1 MLSMH
6 NRLPHPFSKPEA
18 SLPAFIVARYSQ
30 DASASMS
37 RGWTNREGG
46 S

>member
-18 SLPAFIVARYSQ
+18 SLPVLIVARYSQ
-30 DASASMS
+30 HASASMS
-37 RGWTNREGG
+37 RGSANREG
-46 S
+46 SS